1 MKNLLTKEQ
10 LIAFE
15 DDIAETFNASQIT
28 SPVHL
33 YHDNEEQMIEVFKHV
48 NEDDWVCTSWRS
60 HYQCL
65 LKGVPP
71 ERLKNAILQNR
82 SISLCF
88 RDYKVVSS
96 AIVAG
101 IIPIALGIAKDIK
114 RKGGTNKVWCFVG
127 DMTSM
132 HGAFHEAVGY
142 AHYHEL
148 PITFVIEDN
157 GKSVCTDTR
166 KAWGTDWLDEEQ
178 RVAPG
183 EVDMGFEYIW
193 YYKYNL
199 DKWPHAGAGQRV
211 QF

>member
-1 MKNLLTKEQ
+1 MKNLLTKKE

-15 DDIAETFNASQIT
+15 DDIAATFNASQIK

-33 YHDNEEQMIEVFKHV
+33 YHDNEHQMIEVFKHV
-48 NEDDWVCTSWRS
+48 NEDDWICTSWRS

-71 ERLKNAILQNR
+71 KELKEAILQNR

-88 RDYKVVSS
+88 KEYKVISS

-101 IIPIALGIAKDIK
+101 IIPIALGIAYDIK
-114 RKGGTNKVWCFVG
+114 RKGETNKVWCFVG

-132 HGAFHEAVGY
+132 HGAFTEALNY
-142 AHYHEL
+142 AHNHQL
-148 PITFVIEDN
+148 PITFVVEDN

-166 KAWGTDWLDEEQ
+166 DAWGQWQLDEEPEHDIGQ
-178 RVAPG
+178 NVYKCG
-183 EVDMGFEYIW
+183 HVW

-199 DKWPHAGAGQRV
+199 DKYPHAGAGQRV